1 MTLIVLSLV
10 LLLSFYL
17 IAKVCDE
24 YFIESLDQIAQRFK
38 MSNDIA
44 GATLMAIGSSAPEL
58 FIAIIAL
65 VKPGNHEAIGM
76 GTIVGSAIF
85 NILVII
91 GASAVVKNTVLKW
104 QPVLRDTIFY
114 TISILLLLLVF
125 RDGTID
131 IIEASI
137 FVVIYVIYLIALSQW
152 GKLVKDEKDDKTI
165 LEKVEEVFES
175 KKNKIIEKIFPS
187 KKRYYL
193 TFIISIVIIAGLSWV
208 LVESAIE
215 ISAILGIPEAI
226 VALTVLAIGT
236 SVPDMVSSVIV
247 AKQGR
252 GGMAISNA
260 IGSNIFDILIGLGL
274 PWLIFLGINGGTIP
288 VSTENLYGSV
298 VLLFATVLVIFFL
311 FILRKWKIGNK
322 SGYFLIILYVFYL
335 IWSIYKISLT

>member
-24 YFIESLDQIAQRFK
+24 YFVESLDQIAK
-38 MSNDIA
+38 KLNMSNDIA

-58 FIAIIAL
+58 FIAVIAL

-91 GASAVVKNTVLKW
+91 GASAVVRNTILKW
-104 QPVLRDTIFY
+104 QPVLRDTMFY
-114 TISILLLLLVF
+114 SISILLLLLVF
-125 RDGTID
+125 KDGSID

-137 FVVIYVIYLIALSQW
+137 FVAIYIIYLITLSQW
-152 GKLVKDEKDDKTI
+152 SRFVKLKEDQTT
-165 LEKVEEVFES
+165 LEKVEEIFDK
-175 KKNKIIEKIFPS
+175 KKNFILEKIFPS
-187 KKRYYL
+187 SKKYYL
-193 TFIISIVIIAGLSWV
+193 TFFISIFIIAGLSWV

-236 SVPDMVSSVIV
+236 SVPDTISSVIV

-260 IGSNIFDILIGLGL
+260 IGSNIFDILVGLGV
-274 PWLIFLGINGGTIP
+274 PWLIFLAINGGEIP
-288 VSTENLYGSV
+288 VSTENLYSSV
-298 VLLFATVLVIFFL
+298 VLLFATVFVIFFL
-311 FILRKWKIGNK
+311 FLLRRWKIGHK
-322 SGYFLIILYVFYL
+322 SGYFLIILYVLYL
-335 IWSIYKISLT
+335 IWAILNLQTI